1 MMQER
6 ILDALW
12 LEPPEPLELTLEAI
26 EKLLPGERLRLLI
39 HRKPQMLF
47 PILQEWGFAYQTID
61 CADGS
66 YEILIWLKEA
76 DPRNPTSD
84 QHESA

>member
-1 MMQER
+1 MAKER

-26 EKLLPGERLRLLI
+26 ETLLPGERLRLLI

-47 PILQEWGFAYQTID
+47 PILQEWGFAHQTID
-61 CADGS
+61 REDGT
-66 YEILIWLKEA
+66 YEILIWHKNASPGGVRGEG
-76 DPRNPTSD
+76 
-84 QHESA
+84 

>member
-1 MMQER
+1 MPQER

-39 HRKPQMLF
+39 HREPQMLY
-47 PILQEWGFAYQTID
+47 PILQEWGFTHKTTS
-61 CADGS
+61 CEDGT
-66 YEILIWLKEA
+66 YEILIWHKEP
-76 DPRNPTSD
+76 DYND
-84 QHESA
+84 K

>member
-1 MMQER
+1 MTKEH

-39 HRKPQMLF
+39 HREPKMLY
-47 PILQEWGFAYQTID
+47 PILQEWGFAYQKTSRE
-61 CADGS
+61 DGT
-66 YEILIWLKEA
+66 YEILIWHRDASPEGVR
-76 DPRNPTSD
+76 D
-84 QHESA
+84 EG

>member
-12 LEPPEPLELTLEAI
+12 LEPPEPLELTLDAL

-39 HRKPQMLF
+39 HREPQMLY
-47 PILQEWGFAYQTID
+47 PILQEWGFSYQTIGRE
-61 CADGS
+61 DGT
-66 YEILIWLKEA
+66 YEILIWHKDA
-76 DPRNPTSD
+76 SPGGVR
-84 QHESA
+84 